1 MSWIWRGTLKGSM
14 EAAFP
19 IGTLYFNT
27 GGNPSV
33 SLRIGV
39 WSLQGSGKLKV
50 GSKNIDVF
58 CWLRTG

>member
-1 MSWIWRGTLKGSM
+1 M

-19 IGTLYFNT
+19 IGTIYFNA
-27 GGNPSV
+27 GGDPYV

-50 GSKNIDVF
+50 GNKNIDVF